1 MSHSASGA
9 VSISAQTYARLV
21 GLADQAPIEC
31 LALSPRTLASAR
43 TLGYN
48 HIGQIRAT
56 SVQRLLD
63 DLGEERANELKR
75 ALHDFGLRE
84 GGLVSD

>member
-1 MSHSASGA
+1 MSSVAGVA

-21 GLADQAPIEC
+21 SLADQAPIEC

-48 HIGQIRAT
+48 HIGQIRST
-56 SVQRLLD
+56 PLQRLMQ
-63 DLGEERANELKR
+63 DLGEERADELR
-75 ALHDFGLRE
+75 QALHDFGLRE
-84 GGLVSD
+84 QGGPGG